1 MKKPLVSVVVPS
13 TPKRKLLHTKVFTTI
28 LEQTYE
34 NIELIIICDPNL
46 SAPEA
51 RNKGWMK
58 ARGKYIA
65 FLDDDD
71 NWHPEKIAKQ
81 VAYMEDNSNCSL
93 CITGS
98 LDHRFNQ
105 TRICI
110 PKEYPT
116 HRDIIKSF
124 NLSSTS
130 SYMVRNYI
138 YPMFCNNLPAS
149 QEYDLAI
156 NLSNIGHIKC
166 IQEILMFQNATV
178 GQISTNWWK
187 KIMGVVG
194 IYQYHGKEYRIID
207 KTKTIGLICM
217 FLSGFIF
224 GTRIYKVLTKFKELY
239 ENG

>member
-1 MKKPLVSVVVPS
+1 MKQPLVSVVVP
-13 TPKRKLLHTKVFTTI
+13 TKSGREFLGNTI
-28 LEQTYE
+28 INQTYN
-34 NIELIIICDPNL
+34 NIEIIIIDDDKL
-46 SAPEA
+46 TAPEA
-51 RNKGWMK
+51 RNKGWFR
-58 ARGKYIA
+58 AAGKYIA

-71 NWHPEKIAKQ
+71 EWHPEKIAKQ
-81 VAYMEDNSNCSL
+81 VVYMEDNPNCSL

-105 TRICI
+105 TRICM

-130 SYMVRNYI
+130 SYMIRRMSYK
-138 YPMFCNNLPAS
+138 MFNEKLPAS

-156 NLSNIGHIKC
+156 NLSYQGHIKC
-166 IQEILMFQNATV
+166 IQEILMFQNSTP

-194 IYQYHGKEYRIID
+194 IYNLHKKEYKIID
-207 KTKTIGLICM
+207 KVKTIGLICT
-217 FLSGFIF
+217 FLSGFVF
-224 GTRIYKVLTKFKELY
+224 GVRIYKILTKFKEMY
-239 ENG
+239 EA